1 MLIVVFLL
9 ILTSDG
15 FAFILLLGDIM
26 NKIILVDGNNLL
38 FRSFYATAYQG
49 VIMKNSKG
57 FPTNALYGFINMMNK
72 IIQEENPSYIMVAFD
87 KGKTF
92 RHDKYNQYKAGR
104 SEMPDELRVQ
114 FPKAKEILES
124 MGIKYFEIDNYEAD
138 DIIGTISLEVE
149 KSNDFFATIVSSDK
163 DLLQLIG
170 DRVDV
175 KLLKQT
181 GYIMM
186 TKDEFIKTY
195 QVPPIRM
202 IDLKALMGDSSDHI
216 PGVKGIGEK
225 TAITLLSKYQSL
237 DNLYEHINE
246 VTGKTREKLENDK
259 ENAYMSY
266 DLATIYREVPIDFSL
281 EDCIYTKQN
290 SKKFTELL
298 QEFEFHSLLKKYH
311 LDDVEHV
318 TEKNSMLSILPIEK
332 LSSNTFSFYVETKG
346 SVYSKSEVLGV
357 GIYDG
362 ISGYFL
368 SKNELEKNKELFSDS
383 KYKYT
388 YDLKKD
394 IVVLNS
400 LGISISNVTFDTMI
414 AAYLLDYVVKDDISF
429 VAQAFDVSLP
439 LYEELYGT
447 EKRPKEITEE
457 KLKEVCCQKAKFIYD
472 TRNQLLEDLQK
483 NNELELFQ
491 KIEMPLSRVLA
502 DMELTGIKVDVS
514 YLDKIA
520 LDLKSQMEVVEKE
533 IYELAG
539 VTFNIMSP
547 VQLSKILFETL
558 EIPYPKRVKDGK
570 YSTSK
575 DILDKI
581 HFVHPIVDKILE
593 YRTLAKLYTNYAVGL
608 KAEVREDGRI
618 HTIFTQTLTR
628 TGRLSSIS
636 PNLQNIPA
644 RAEYSKLIR
653 KAFIP
658 DNNSKLLSSDYSQVE
673 LRIFAH
679 MSKAENL
686 IQAFKENQ
694 DIHTK
699 TASDI
704 FQVSMDEVT
713 KDMRR
718 TAKAVNFGILYGISS
733 FGLSEDLGVDI
744 ATAKKFIDNYL
755 ETYPGISEY
764 MEDEKKKAYELGY
777 VTTLMNRRR
786 VIEELK
792 NKNYMIRSSG
802 ERMALNTPIQG
813 TAADI
818 LKKAMVEIYDEFN
831 KRGLKSKMLIQVH
844 DELVFNVL
852 DDELEEVSSIV
863 RNIMENTIQLSV
875 PLKVDIEYGDNWY
888 EAK

>member
-1 MLIVVFLL
+1 
-9 ILTSDG
+9 
-15 FAFILLLGDIM
+15 M

-57 FPTNALYGFINMMNK
+57 FPTNALYGFINMMHK
-72 IIQEENPSYIMVAFD
+72 IIEEEAPSYIMVAFD

-92 RHDKYNQYKAGR
+92 RHDKYEEYKAGR
-104 SEMPDELRVQ
+104 SEMPDELRLQ
-114 FPKAKEILES
+114 FPKAKEVLDAL
-124 MGIKYFEIDNYEAD
+124 GIKYFEIENYEAD
-138 DIIGTISLEVE
+138 DIIGTLSLEVE
-149 KSNDFFATIVSSDK
+149 KRDDFVATIISSDK
-163 DLLQLIG
+163 DLLQLVS
-170 DRVDV
+170 DKVV
-175 KLLKQT
+175 MKLLKQS
-181 GYIMM
+181 GHIMM
-186 TKDEFIKTY
+186 TKEEFINAY

-225 TAITLLSKYQSL
+225 TAINLLSKFHSL
-237 DNLYEHINE
+237 DNLYNHIDE
-246 VTGKTREKLENDK
+246 VTGKTKEKLENDK
-259 ENAYMSY
+259 KSAYMSY
-266 DLATIYREVPIDFSL
+266 DLATIYREVPLGFTL
-281 EDCIYTKQN
+281 EDCKYTRENTKEFRN
-290 SKKFTELL
+290 ILE
-298 QEFEFHSLLKKYH
+298 EFEFHSLLKKYH
-311 LDDVEHV
+311 LEEENSKP
-318 TEKNSMLSILPIEK
+318 EKKEETTFSILPIDK
-332 LSSNTFSFYVETKG
+332 LTANTFSFYVETRG

-368 SKNELEKNKELFSDS
+368 SKEELEKHKDLFSGKS
-383 KYKYT
+383 FKYT

-394 IVVLNS
+394 IVVLHS
-400 LGISISNVTFDTMI
+400 LGIDVSNVTFDTMI
-414 AAYLLDYVVKDDISF
+414 ATYLLDYVVKDDISF
-429 VAQAFDVSLP
+429 VAQAFDVRLP
-439 LYEELYGT
+439 LYDDLFGT
-447 EKRPKEITEE
+447 EKRPKEVSSDV
-457 KLKEVCCQKAKFIYD
+457 LREVCCQKAKFIYD
-472 TRNQLLEDLQK
+472 TRNQLLEELK
-483 NNELELFQ
+483 NNNELDLFQ

-502 DMELTGIKVDVS
+502 DMELTGIRVDVS
-514 YLDKIA
+514 YLEKVE
-520 LDLKSQMEVVEKE
+520 LELKGQMDVLEQE

-539 VTFNIMSP
+539 VVFNIMSP
-547 VQLSKILFETL
+547 AQLSKVLFETL
-558 EIPYPKRVKDGK
+558 EIPYPKKVKNNK

-581 HFVHPIVDKILE
+581 RFVHPIVDKILE

-644 RAEYSKLIR
+644 RQEYSKLIR

-658 DNNSKLLSSDYSQVE
+658 EENSKLLSSDYSQVE

-686 IQAFKENQ
+686 IQAFKEGK

-704 FQVSMDEVT
+704 FHVPMEEVT

-764 MEDEKKKAYELGY
+764 MEEEKKKAYDLGY

-786 VIEELK
+786 VVEELK

-802 ERMALNTPIQG
+802 ERIALNTPIQG

-818 LKKAMVEIYDEFN
+818 LKKAMVEIYDEFH

-852 DDELEEVSSIV
+852 NDELEEVSSIV
-863 RNIMENTIQLSV
+863 RDIMEHTIELSV

>member
-1 MLIVVFLL
+1 
-9 ILTSDG
+9 
-15 FAFILLLGDIM
+15 M

-38 FRSFYATAYQG
+38 FRSFFATAYQG

-92 RHDKYNQYKAGR
+92 RHDKYEEYKAGR
-104 SEMPDELRVQ
+104 SEMPDELRLQ
-114 FPKAKEILES
+114 FPKAKEILDA
-124 MGIKYFEIDNYEAD
+124 MGIKHFEIDNYEAD
-138 DIIGTISLEVE
+138 DIIGTLSLEVE
-149 KSNDFFATIVSSDK
+149 HRDDFVATIVSSDK
-163 DLLQLIG
+163 DLLQLIS
-170 DRVDV
+170 DKVDV
-175 KLLKQT
+175 KLLKQS
-181 GYIMM
+181 GHIMM
-186 TKDEFIKTY
+186 TKSEFMKTY

-225 TAITLLSKYQSL
+225 TAINLLSKFQSL
-237 DNLYEHINE
+237 DNLYLHIDE
-246 VTGKTREKLENDK
+246 VSGKTKEKLENDK
-259 ENAYMSY
+259 SSAYMSY
-266 DLATIYREVPIDFSL
+266 DLATIYREVPLDFTI
-281 EDCIYTKQN
+281 EDCKYTGEN
-290 SKKFTELL
+290 SVRFTELL

-311 LDDVEHV
+311 LTEDVATTVKKE
-318 TEKNSMLSILPIEK
+318 EAISILPIEK
-332 LSSNTFSFYVETKG
+332 LTSNTFSFYVETRG

-368 SKNELEKNKELFSDS
+368 SREELEKHRDLFSNS
-383 KYKYT
+383 SFKYT
-388 YDLKKD
+388 YDLKKN

-400 LGISISNVTFDTMI
+400 LGIQISNVTFDTMI
-414 AAYLLDYVVKDDISF
+414 ATYLLDYVVKDDISY
-429 VAQAFDVSLP
+429 VVQAFDVSLP
-439 LYEELYGT
+439 LYDDLFGT
-447 EKRPKEITEE
+447 EKRPKEVSSDV
-457 KLKEVCCQKAKFIYD
+457 LKDVCCRKAKFIYD
-472 TRNQLLEDLQK
+472 TRNQLLEDLGK
-483 NNELELFQ
+483 NNELDLFQ

-502 DMELTGIKVDVS
+502 DMELTGILVDVP
-514 YLDKIA
+514 YLEKIEA
-520 LDLKSQMEVVEKE
+520 DLKSQMDVLEQE

-539 VTFNIMSP
+539 TTFNIMSP
-547 VQLSKILFETL
+547 AQLAKVLFENL
-558 EIPYPKRVKDGK
+558 EIPYPKKVKDGK

-581 HFVHPIVDKILE
+581 RFVHPIVDKILD
-593 YRTLAKLYTNYAVGL
+593 YRTVSKLYTNYAVGL
-608 KAEVREDGRI
+608 KSEVREDGRI

-644 RAEYSKLIR
+644 SLEYSKLIR
-653 KAFIP
+653 TAFIP
-658 DNNSKLLSSDYSQVE
+658 DPHSKILSSDYSQVE

-679 MSKAENL
+679 MSKADNL
-686 IQAFKENQ
+686 IQAFKDGK

-704 FQVSMDEVT
+704 FHVPMDEVT

-764 MEDEKKKAYELGY
+764 MEEEKKKAYELGY

-802 ERMALNTPIQG
+802 ERIALNTPIQG

-863 RNIMENTIQLSV
+863 RDIMENTIKLSV

>member
-1 MLIVVFLL
+1 
-9 ILTSDG
+9 
-15 FAFILLLGDIM
+15 M

-57 FPTNALYGFINMMNK
+57 FPTNALYGFINMMHK
-72 IIQEENPSYIMVAFD
+72 IIEEEAPSYIMVAFD

-92 RHDKYNQYKAGR
+92 RHDKYVDYKAGR
-104 SEMPDELRVQ
+104 SEMPDELRLQ
-114 FPKAKEILES
+114 FPKAKEVLEAL
-124 MGIKYFEIDNYEAD
+124 GIKYFEIDNYEAD
-138 DIIGTISLEVE
+138 DIIGTLSLEVE
-149 KSNDFFATIVSSDK
+149 NRDDFIATIISSDK
-163 DLLQLIG
+163 DLLQLVS
-170 DRVDV
+170 DKVV
-175 KLLKQT
+175 MKLLKQS
-181 GYIMM
+181 GHIMM
-186 TKDEFIKTY
+186 TKEEFEKTY

-202 IDLKALMGDSSDHI
+202 IDLKSLMGDPSDHI

-225 TAITLLSKYQSL
+225 TAINLLSKFNSL
-237 DNLYEHINE
+237 DNLYNRIDE
-246 VTGKTREKLENDK
+246 VTGKTKEKLENDK

-266 DLATIYREVPIDFSL
+266 DLATIYREVPLGFTLDDCKYTRKNTKEFKSL
-281 EDCIYTKQN
+281 LE
-290 SKKFTELL
+290 
-298 QEFEFHSLLKKYH
+298 EFEFHSLLKKFH
-311 LDDVEHV
+311 LEGESNDTLVEV
-318 TEKNSMLSILPIEK
+318 KKERETIKILPIDELK
-332 LSSNTFSFYVETKG
+332 SNTFSFYVETRG

-357 GIYDG
+357 GFYDG

-368 SKNELEKNKELFSDS
+368 SKEELENYKSLFSGKS
-383 KYKYT
+383 FKYT
-388 YDLKKD
+388 YDLKKS
-394 IVVLNS
+394 IVVLSS
-400 LGISISNVTFDTMI
+400 LGIDVNQVTFDTMI
-414 AAYLLDYVVKDDISF
+414 ATYLLDYVVKDDISF
-429 VAQAFDVSLP
+429 VAQAFDVKIP
-439 LYEELYGT
+439 LYDDLFGS
-447 EKRPKEITEE
+447 EKRPKEVS
-457 KLKEVCCQKAKFIYD
+457 LDVLRDVCCQKAKFIYD
-472 TRNQLLEDLQK
+472 TRNKLLEKLEK
-483 NNELELFQ
+483 NEELELFQ
-491 KIEMPLSRVLA
+491 NIEMPLSRVLA
-502 DMELTGIKVDVS
+502 DMELTGIKVDVD
-514 YLDKIA
+514 YLDKVA
-520 LDLKSQMEVVEKE
+520 SELKSHMDIIEKE

-547 VQLSKILFETL
+547 AQLSKVLFETL
-558 EIPYPKRVKDGK
+558 EIPYPKRTKDGK

-581 HFVHPIVDKILE
+581 RFVHPIVDKILE

-608 KAEVREDGRI
+608 KSEVREDGRI

-658 DNNSKLLSSDYSQVE
+658 DDNSKLLSSDYSQVE

-686 IQAFKENQ
+686 IQAFVDGK

-704 FQVSMDEVT
+704 FHVPMCEVT

-733 FGLSEDLGVDI
+733 FGLSEDLGIDI

-764 MEDEKKKAYELGY
+764 MEEEKKKAYEFGY

-818 LKKAMVEIYDEFN
+818 LKKAMVEIYEEFN

-852 DDELEEVSSIV
+852 NDELDEVSSIV
-863 RNIMENTIQLSV
+863 KNIMENTMALSV

>member
-1 MLIVVFLL
+1 
-9 ILTSDG
+9 
-15 FAFILLLGDIM
+15 M

-72 IIQEENPSYIMVAFD
+72 IIQEEKPSYIMVAFD

-92 RHDKYNQYKAGR
+92 RHDKYDEYKAGR
-104 SEMPDELRVQ
+104 SEMPDELRLQ
-114 FPKAKEILES
+114 FPKAKEILDAQ
-124 MGIKYFEIDNYEAD
+124 GIKHFEIDNYEAD
-138 DIIGTISLEVE
+138 DIIGTLSLEVE
-149 KSNDFFATIVSSDK
+149 HRDDFVATIVSSDK
-163 DLLQLIG
+163 DLLQLIS
-170 DRVDV
+170 DKVDV
-175 KLLKQT
+175 KLLKQS
-181 GYIMM
+181 GHIMM
-186 TKDEFIKTY
+186 TKSEFIKTY

-225 TAITLLSKYQSL
+225 TAINLLSKFQSL
-237 DNLYEHINE
+237 DNLYLHIDE
-246 VTGKTREKLENDK
+246 VSGKTREKLENDK
-259 ENAYMSY
+259 KNAYMSY
-266 DLATIYREVPIDFSL
+266 DLATIYREVPLDFTI
-281 EDCIYTKQN
+281 EDCKYTGEN
-290 SKKFTELL
+290 SEKFTELL

-311 LDDVEHV
+311 LTEDVV
-318 TEKNSMLSILPIEK
+318 TSVKKDEGISILPVEK
-332 LSSNTFSFYVETKG
+332 LASNTFSFYVETRG
-346 SVYSKSEVLGV
+346 AVYSKSEVLGV

-362 ISGYFL
+362 VSGYYL
-368 SKNELEKNKELFSDS
+368 SKEELEEHRNLFSNS
-383 KYKYT
+383 SFKYT
-388 YDLKKD
+388 YDLKKN
-394 IVVLNS
+394 IVVLHS
-400 LGISISNVTFDTMI
+400 LGIQISNVTFDTMI
-414 AAYLLDYVVKDDISF
+414 ATYLLDYVVKDDISY

-439 LYEELYGT
+439 LYDDLFGS
-447 EKRPKEITEE
+447 EKRPKEVSLEV
-457 KLKEVCCQKAKFIYD
+457 LRDVCCRKAKFIYD
-472 TRNQLLEDLQK
+472 TRNQLLEELGK
-483 NNELELFQ
+483 NNELDLFQ

-502 DMELTGIKVDVS
+502 DMELTGILVDVP
-514 YLDKIA
+514 YLEKIEA
-520 LDLKSQMEVVEKE
+520 DLKSQMDALEQE

-539 VTFNIMSP
+539 TTFNIMSP
-547 VQLSKILFETL
+547 AQLSKILFEKL
-558 EIPYPKRVKDGK
+558 EIPYPKKVKDGK

-581 HFVHPIVDKILE
+581 RFVHPIVDKILD
-593 YRTLAKLYTNYAVGL
+593 YRTVSKLYTNYAVGL

-644 RAEYSKLIR
+644 SAEYSKLIR
-653 KAFIP
+653 TAFIP
-658 DNNSKLLSSDYSQVE
+658 DSHSKLLSSDYSQVE

-679 MSKAENL
+679 MSKADNL
-686 IQAFKENQ
+686 IQAFKDGK

-704 FQVSMDEVT
+704 FHVPMEEVT

-744 ATAKKFIDNYL
+744 VIAKKFIDNYL
-755 ETYPGISEY
+755 KTYPGISEY
-764 MEDEKKKAYELGY
+764 MEEEKKKAYELGY

-863 RNIMENTIQLSV
+863 RDIMEHTIELSV
-875 PLKVDIEYGDNWY
+875 PLKVDIEYGNNWY

>member
-1 MLIVVFLL
+1 
-9 ILTSDG
+9 
-15 FAFILLLGDIM
+15 M

-72 IIQEENPSYIMVAFD
+72 IIQEEKPSYIMVAFD

-92 RHDKYNQYKAGR
+92 RHDKYDEYKAGR
-104 SEMPDELRVQ
+104 SEMPDELRLQ
-114 FPKAKEILES
+114 FPKAKEILDAQ
-124 MGIKYFEIDNYEAD
+124 GIKHFEIDNYEAD
-138 DIIGTISLEVE
+138 DIIGTLSLEVE
-149 KSNDFFATIVSSDK
+149 HRDDFVATIVSSDK
-163 DLLQLIG
+163 DLLQLIS
-170 DRVDV
+170 DKVDV
-175 KLLKQT
+175 KLLKQS
-181 GYIMM
+181 GHIMM
-186 TKDEFIKTY
+186 TKSEFIKTY

-225 TAITLLSKYQSL
+225 TAINLLSKFQSL
-237 DNLYEHINE
+237 DNLYLHIDE
-246 VTGKTREKLENDK
+246 VSGKTREKLENDK
-259 ENAYMSY
+259 KNAYMSY
-266 DLATIYREVPIDFSL
+266 DLATIYREVPLDFTI
-281 EDCIYTKQN
+281 EDCKYTGEN
-290 SKKFTELL
+290 SEKFTELL

-311 LDDVEHV
+311 LTEDAV
-318 TEKNSMLSILPIEK
+318 TSVKKDEGISILPVEK
-332 LSSNTFSFYVETKG
+332 LASNTFSFYVETKG
-346 SVYSKSEVLGV
+346 TVYSKSEVLGV

-362 ISGYFL
+362 VSGYYL
-368 SKNELEKNKELFSDS
+368 SKEELEEHRNLFSNS
-383 KYKYT
+383 SFKYT
-388 YDLKKD
+388 YDLKKN
-394 IVVLNS
+394 IVVLHS
-400 LGISISNVTFDTMI
+400 LGIQISNVTFDTMI
-414 AAYLLDYVVKDDISF
+414 ATYLLDYVVKDDISY

-439 LYEELYGT
+439 LYDDLFGS
-447 EKRPKEITEE
+447 EKRPKEVSPEV
-457 KLKEVCCQKAKFIYD
+457 LRDVCCRKAKFIYD
-472 TRNQLLEDLQK
+472 TRNQLLEELGK
-483 NNELELFQ
+483 NNELDLFQ

-502 DMELTGIKVDVS
+502 DMELTGILVDVP
-514 YLDKIA
+514 YLEKIEA
-520 LDLKSQMEVVEKE
+520 DLKSQMDALEQE

-539 VTFNIMSP
+539 ITFNIMSP
-547 VQLSKILFETL
+547 AQLSKILFEKL
-558 EIPYPKRVKDGK
+558 EIPYPKKVKDGK

-581 HFVHPIVDKILE
+581 RFVHPIVDKILD
-593 YRTLAKLYTNYAVGL
+593 YRTVSKLYTNYAVGL

-644 RAEYSKLIR
+644 SAEYSKLIR
-653 KAFIP
+653 TAFIP
-658 DNNSKLLSSDYSQVE
+658 DSHSKLLSSDYSQVE

-679 MSKAENL
+679 MSKADNL
-686 IQAFKENQ
+686 IQAFKDGK

-704 FQVSMDEVT
+704 FHVPMEEVT

-744 ATAKKFIDNYL
+744 VTAKKFIDNYL
-755 ETYPGISEY
+755 KTYPGISEY
-764 MEDEKKKAYELGY
+764 MEEEKKKAYELGY

-863 RNIMENTIQLSV
+863 RDIMEHTIELSV
-875 PLKVDIEYGDNWY
+875 PLKVDIEYGNNWY

>member
-1 MLIVVFLL
+1 
-9 ILTSDG
+9 
-15 FAFILLLGDIM
+15 M

-57 FPTNALYGFINMMNK
+57 FPTNALYGFINMMHK
-72 IIQEENPSYIMVAFD
+72 IIEEEAPSYIMVAFD

-92 RHDKYNQYKAGR
+92 RHEKYVDYKAGR
-104 SEMPDELRVQ
+104 SEMPDELRYQ
-114 FPKAKEILES
+114 FPKAKEVLDS
-124 MGIKYFEIDNYEAD
+124 LGIKHFEIDNYEAD
-138 DIIGTISLEVE
+138 DIIGTLSLEVE
-149 KSNDFFATIVSSDK
+149 DRDDFVATIISSDK
-163 DLLQLIG
+163 DLLQLVS
-170 DRVDV
+170 DKVV
-175 KLLKQT
+175 MKLLKQS
-181 GYIMM
+181 GHIMM
-186 TKDEFIKTY
+186 TKEEFFNTY
-195 QVPPIRM
+195 QVLPIRM

-225 TAITLLSKYQSL
+225 TAIQLLSKFDSL
-237 DNLYEHINE
+237 DNLYQHIDE
-246 VTGKTREKLENDK
+246 VSGKTKEKLINDK

-266 DLATIYREVPIDFSL
+266 DLATIYREVPLGFTL
-281 EDCIYTKQN
+281 EDCKYTRENTAQFI
-290 SKKFTELL
+290 SLL
-298 QEFEFHSLLKKYH
+298 EEFEFHSLLKKFH
-311 LDDVEHV
+311 LEEGNSSVKSDVD
-318 TEKNSMLSILPIEK
+318 TQPKLNILPIDK
-332 LSSNTFSFYVETKG
+332 LHSNTFSFYVETRG
-346 SVYSKSEVLGV
+346 SVYSKSEILGV

-362 ISGYFL
+362 IFGYFL
-368 SKNELEKNKELFSDS
+368 SKEELVQYRDLFSGES
-383 KYKYT
+383 FKYT
-388 YDLKKD
+388 YDLKKN
-394 IVVLNS
+394 IVVLHS
-400 LGISISNVTFDTMI
+400 LGIDIHNVTFDTMI
-414 AAYLLDYVVKDDISF
+414 ATYLLDYVVKDDISF
-429 VAQAFDVSLP
+429 VAQAFDEKLP
-439 LYEELYGT
+439 LYDDLFGT
-447 EKRPKEITEE
+447 EKRPKEVSGEV
-457 KLKEVCCQKAKFIYD
+457 LRDVCCRKAKFIYD
-472 TRNQLLEDLQK
+472 TRNQLLEQLQ
-483 NNELELFQ
+483 NSQELALFQ
-491 KIEMPLSRVLA
+491 DIEMPLSRVLA

-520 LDLKSQMEVVEKE
+520 SELKSQMEVIEKD

-547 VQLSKILFETL
+547 AQLSQVLFETL

-581 HFVHPIVDKILE
+581 RFVHPIVDKILE
-593 YRTLAKLYTNYAVGL
+593 YRTLAKLYTNYAIGL
-608 KAEVREDGRI
+608 KAEVRDDGRI

-644 RAEYSKLIR
+644 RSSYSELIR
-653 KAFIP
+653 SAFIP
-658 DNNSKLLSSDYSQVE
+658 DDNSQLLSSDYSQVE

-686 IQAFKENQ
+686 IQAFKDGK

-704 FQVSMDEVT
+704 FHVPMEKVT

-733 FGLSEDLGVDI
+733 FGLSEDLGIDI

-764 MEDEKKKAYELGY
+764 MEEEKKKAYELGY
-777 VTTLMNRRR
+777 VVTLMNRRR

-818 LKKAMVEIYDEFN
+818 LKKAMVEIYQEFRR
-831 KRGLKSKMLIQVH
+831 RGLKSKMLIQVH

-852 DDELEEVSSIV
+852 NDELEEVSAIV
-863 RNIMENTIQLSV
+863 RDIMENTMKLSV
-875 PLKVDIEYGDNWY
+875 PLKVDIEYGKNWY

>member
-1 MLIVVFLL
+1 
-9 ILTSDG
+9 
-15 FAFILLLGDIM
+15 M

-38 FRSFYATAYQG
+38 FRSFYATFYQG

-92 RHDKYNQYKAGR
+92 RHDKYDEYKAGR
-104 SEMPDELRVQ
+104 VEMPEELKLQ
-114 FPKAKEILES
+114 FPKAKEILDA

-138 DIIGTISLEVE
+138 DIIGTLSSYVDQ
-149 KSNDFFATIVSSDK
+149 SNDFVATIVSSDK
-163 DLLQLIG
+163 DLLQLIS
-170 DRVDV
+170 DKVVV
-175 KLLKQT
+175 KLLKT
-181 GYIMM
+181 SGHIMM
-186 TKDEFIKTY
+186 TKEEFVKTY
-195 QVPPIRM
+195 QVEPIHM
-202 IDLKALMGDSSDHI
+202 IDLKALMGDASDHI

-225 TAITLLSKYQSL
+225 TAINLLSKFGSL
-237 DNLYEHINE
+237 DNLYLHIDE
-246 VTGKTREKLENDK
+246 VTGKTKEKLVNDK
-259 ENAYMSY
+259 ESAYMSY
-266 DLATIYREVPIDFSL
+266 DLATIYREVPLGFTL
-281 EDCIYTKQN
+281 EDCKYQEINTKR
-290 SKKFTELL
+290 FTELL

-311 LDDVEHV
+311 LEEEVE
-318 TEKNSMLSILPIEK
+318 EKKEEELHFSPIEE
-332 LSSNTFSFYVETKG
+332 LTSHTFSFYVETRG
-346 SVYSKSEVLGV
+346 EVYSKSEVLGV

-362 ISGYFL
+362 ISSYFL
-368 SKNELEKNKELFSDS
+368 TKEELEKHKELFSSDS
-383 KYKYT
+383 FKYT
-388 YDLKKD
+388 YDYKKD
-394 IVVLNS
+394 MVVLKS
-400 LGISISNVTFDTMI
+400 LGIDLENVTFDTMI

-429 VAQAFDVSLP
+429 LAQAFHCSIPFYDDI
-439 LYEELYGT
+439 YGSV
-447 EKRPKEITEE
+447 KRPKEVSVEQIRDISC
-457 KLKEVCCQKAKFIYD
+457 KKAKFIYD
-472 TRNQLLEDLQK
+472 TRNQLLEELK
-483 NNELELFQ
+483 NYDELELFQ
-491 KIEMPLSRVLA
+491 NIEMPLSRVLA

-514 YLDKIA
+514 YLEKVEDE
-520 LDLKSQMEVVEKE
+520 LKKKMDQVEEE
-533 IYELAG
+533 IYQLAG
-539 VTFNIMSP
+539 TKFNIMSP
-547 VQLSKILFETL
+547 AQLSKVLFETL

-581 HFVHPIVDKILE
+581 RFVHPIVDKILE
-593 YRTLAKLYTNYAVGL
+593 YRTLSKLYTNYAVGL
-608 KAEVREDGRI
+608 ISEVREDGRI

-644 RAEYSKLIR
+644 RSEYSKLIR
-653 KAFIP
+653 TAFIP
-658 DNNSKLLSSDYSQVE
+658 DSHSKLLSSDYSQVE

-686 IQAFKENQ
+686 IQAFKDGK

-704 FQVSMDEVT
+704 FHVPMDEVT

-733 FGLSEDLGVDI
+733 FGLSEDLGIDI
-744 ATAKKFIDNYL
+744 ATAKKFITNYL

-764 MEDEKKKAYELGY
+764 MEEEKKKAYENGY

-786 VIEELK
+786 VIDELK
-792 NKNYMIRSSG
+792 SKNYMVRSSG

-813 TAADI
+813 SAADI
-818 LKKAMVEIYDEFN
+818 LKKAMVEIYEEFK

-852 DDELEEVSSIV
+852 DDELDEVSKIV
-863 RNIMENTIQLSV
+863 RDVMEHTIELSV
-875 PLKVDIEYGDNWY
+875 PLKVDIEYGNNWY